1 MADKQTNTTS
11 EDVKQSVASIYSE
24 LLNKRR
30 NDRELKIEDKRLEKE
45 ARDQAKEDAKNSG
58 ATEEKPLSKK
68 EKRESELDS
77 WKETIIGLT
86 GDDLDYISTSKNK
99 KKYKKWI
106 DEDTG
111 ENTVLTSKP
120 SKKKK
125 KNYNKEFEPEINMLK
140 AIVADQN
147 RFTADLQKRYQIAA
161 GPNTKDAM
169 PLNKTLVELAA
180 VVNSSRSNS
189 LGVLKE
195 IGNLKK
201 TIADLWMKQVKLD
214 SDSGGEGFSTQ
225 DLGLMGSS
233 LASSMFAT
241 GGGGGGSV
249 NPNNNMA
256 SSPVSL
262 GDRPVPA
269 APQSTGQSEMVFKKF
284 DPDAWDGGGLSSGN
298 TKFEAIPHTVMVE
311 WHRSSEKA
319 RFKAVRNDTGE
330 ELIGCPVPTCV
341 VKAIDPITK
350 IAKDDFDQVY
360 QVEIIE

>member
-1 MADKQTNTTS
+1 MADNQTNITS
-11 EDVKQSVASIYSE
+11 AEVKQSVSSIYSE
-24 LLNKRR
+24 LINKRR
-30 NDRELKIEDKRLEKE
+30 NERDIKIEERRLEKE
-45 ARDQAKEDAKNSG
+45 VRDQAKEDSSNS
-58 ATEEKPLSKK
+58 EEKPLTKK
-68 EKRESELDS
+68 EKRESDLNS

-86 GDDLDYISTSKNK
+86 GDDLDYVSTSKNK

-111 ENTVLTSKP
+111 GNAILTTKP

-125 KNYNKEFEPEINMLK
+125 KNFTKEFEPEINMLK

-201 TIADLWMKQVKLD
+201 TIADLYMKQVKLD
-214 SDSGGEGFSTQ
+214 ADSNGEGFSNT
-225 DLGLMGSS
+225 DVGIMGSNI
-233 LASSMFAT
+233 AASMFS
-241 GGGGGGSV
+241 GNVGGGSV
-249 NPNNNMA
+249 IPSNNIA
-256 SSPVSL
+256 SSPVSF
-262 GDRPVPA
+262 GDKPVPS
-269 APQSTGQSEMVFKKF
+269 APQSTGQGDMVFKKF
-284 DPDAWDGGGLSSGN
+284 DPDAWDGDGLSSGN

-311 WHRSSEKA
+311 WHRASDKA

-330 ELIGCPVPTCV
+330 ELIGCPVPTCT

-350 IAKDDFDQVY
+350 VAKDAFDQVY